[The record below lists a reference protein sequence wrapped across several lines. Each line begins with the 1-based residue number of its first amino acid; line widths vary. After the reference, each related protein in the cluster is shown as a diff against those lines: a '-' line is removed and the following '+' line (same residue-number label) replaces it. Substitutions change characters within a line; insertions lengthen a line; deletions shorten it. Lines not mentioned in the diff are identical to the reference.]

1 MKRIIYTL
9 IAFTTLYGCNTQE
22 SPEALK
28 AKLAKLKEQSI
39 KLNHQIKDLESRI
52 ARMDTLSNGNGYV
65 KVVAETLTPSPF
77 YHYFTASGKVELE
90 NEASIS
96 PETNGQVKRIHVS
109 KGQRVRKGDLLIS
122 LNTSII
128 ESSIAEVKIAL
139 ELATS
144 VYEKQKNLWEQ
155 NIGSE
160 LQYLQAKNQKESLEQ
175 KLRTLNAQL
184 DMSLIKAPFD
194 GIVDD
199 IYIKEGELASPGR
212 AVAYMLNT
220 EKLKIDADISE
231 SILNK
236 VHVGDKVRI
245 EFPTFPELSIEAP
258 VFRIGN
264 MVDPKTRTVKVE
276 IHSTNPKGAIKPNQI
291 AMLFINDYYN
301 PEALSV
307 PSIILKRDTKG
318 TFLFKVEKTD
328 SKYVATKVYVETGV
342 AYNDR
347 TVITKG
353 LSAGD
358 RVIVSGYNMVSNGVP
373 VQLTS
378 K

>member
-39 KLNHQIKDLESRI
+39 KLNHQIKELESRI
-52 ARMDTLSNGNGYV
+52 ARMDTLSNGNGYI
-65 KVVAETLTPSPF
+65 KVVTETLTPSPF

-128 ESSIAEVKIAL
+128 ESSIAEVKIGL

-373 VQLTS
+373 IQLTS